1 MKSYADPKKKIIRVH
16 GAAKGNIGEEIIE
29 YLKSKGHGIAGAQ
42 TGTSPTSIVDTMV
55 YCNGYTELEWIGDIK
70 PDSLHHTMDSNFSSI
85 VSSIEDFV
93 AATKYNKEVR
103 RIIIIGSMAHNNVL
117 NGSSVYC
124 ATKAAINQYAKCAAY
139 ELAKYGYL
147 VTVINPG
154 NVLDTPMTTK
164 VKEQL
169 CILHDLNPHDAED
182 YWGKVNNLGEFIT
195 KKDIAKIV
203 EFLLKPEARFLSGSS
218 LDLRGSNR

>member
-1 MKSYADPKKKIIRVH
+1 MQSYAEPKKKKGVII
-16 GAAKGNIGEEIIE
+16 GCSKGNIGSEIFN
-29 YLKSKGHGIAGAQ
+29 YLVEKGHHVVENSVICENDNLLVISSGC
-42 TGTSPTSIVDTMV
+42 S
-55 YCNGYTELEWIGDIK
+55 ELGWIGDG
-70 PDSLHHTMDSNFSSI
+70 LERMDHVRNANFS
-85 VSSIEDFV
+85 VPVDRIEKFV
-93 AATKYNKEVR
+93 ALTKDNKEVK
-103 RIIIIGSMAHNNVL
+103 RIIIIGSMAYNNVL

-195 KKDIAKIV
+195 KRDIAKMV
-203 EFLLKPEARFLSGSS
+203 KFLLKPEARFLSGSS